1 MFQPYTVKHRIEQT
15 ARSHEMTKTALILLN
30 YNDAPSLLS
39 ALERGL
45 SLRGIDLCVAVDNG
59 SADDSLQKIIAG
71 IQDGKD
77 RESASAAG
85 SGEVYSSGR
94 VCVIETGK
102 NGGYGSG
109 NNAGVRAAAEH
120 GCDLSLIANP
130 DVIFEEDTVK
140 ALKEAVLA
148 GENVMAAGAVMEGR
162 SPEECAWPLKGFREE
177 LFASGPV
184 SRRLYKKDIY
194 YAPSYFGEDFH
205 RALSGKDTGRLQPVP
220 VGAVHGSLVMVRTKE
235 FLDLGGF
242 DEEMFLFG
250 EERVLGRKIAA
261 AGEKVVLVPVKYRH
275 AGSGTM
281 KKIGLDA
288 VKREKE
294 RLKSEAYYY
303 EKYLG
308 AGAKELKF
316 AKAFQNVVLF
326 ETRLAARLGIL

>member
-1 MFQPYTVKHRIEQT
+1 
-15 ARSHEMTKTALILLN
+15 MTKTALILLN

-59 SADDSLQKIIAG
+59 STDDSLQKIIAG
-71 IQDGKD
+71 IQGRND
-77 RESASAAG
+77 RDAASAAG
-85 SGEVYSSGR
+85 TGEVYSSGR
-94 VCVIETGK
+94 VCVIETGR
-102 NGGYGSG
+102 NGGYGFG

-120 GCDLSLIANP
+120 GCGLSLIANP
-130 DVIFEEDTVK
+130 DVVVEEDTVK

-148 GENVMAAGAVMEGR
+148 EENVMAAGAVMEEC
-162 SPEECAWPLKGFREE
+162 SPEECAWPLKDFRTE
-177 LFASGPV
+177 LYASGPV

-194 YAPSYFGEDFH
+194 YAPSYFGEGF
-205 RALSGKDTGRLQPVP
+205 RGALSGKDTGRLQPVP
-220 VGAVHGSLVMVRTKE
+220 VGAVHGSLVMMRTKE

-250 EERVLGRKIAA
+250 EERVLGRKIVA
-261 AGEKVVLVPVKYRH
+261 AGGKVVLVPVKYRH

-308 AGAKELKF
+308 AGADELKF
-316 AKAFQNVVLF
+316 AEAFQNAVLF
-326 ETRLAARLGIL
+326 ETKLAARLGFL